1 MKANLQRGSKKGK
14 IVTSVVLGIMIGA
27 GFVHAA
33 EDTRYTNPKADER
46 VNAVSNLAAP
56 VSEFTENH
64 DVIEAIRQS
73 KFTGFAAVRQ
83 VSVGGN
89 DALGNRWQ
97 TMIKVDATSARL
109 YGFQAQVGIYMSQG
123 TTAPDSTF
131 SDGDVQGSRAIR
143 MDGKGVSDAFNFSN
157 INFGY
162 YYDAGPLK
170 SELVL
175 GRMNMRSALVN
186 QSTDYGLGGMYKGNL
201 SGLDFSIAY
210 YDSWVTDN
218 IYKSLLTRNWEA
230 AQKQNVAQFGIG
242 NNLIRVSV
250 ANSGSFVKGLSF
262 EATYLKAVHLVDIGY
277 LDGRYKIGFMGDKAS
292 FDVYGQVGY
301 LYLNDGAQFQV
312 GGATG
317 NVVNANKELLSGPIA
332 NQTQS
337 VAWAKNAGLYNIQ
350 ANLNFDFLEKQN
362 AGGTLGFMGSFGEGY
377 GVSLANG
384 TFKTAGSYWQSY
396 TTYLEGTHFTG
407 AGSKKGSNIHV
418 AYAKFHYAPIKQVTF
433 GLDLAYIHGKT
444 NMPLLIKAQE
454 RRGISNDR
462 KTYRYSSIDTDN
474 AGLFEINPRVVFKYK
489 KGIAFTAEYSQ
500 ILGDMQMWRAYFEA
514 RFTL

>member
-1 MKANLQRGSKKGK
+1 MKGNLLKSNKKGK
-14 IVTSVVLGIMIGA
+14 IVTSVVLGVMIGA
-27 GFVHAA
+27 GFLHAA

-46 VNAVSNLAAP
+46 VNAESNLSAP
-56 VSEFTENH
+56 VREFTENH

-89 DALGNRWQ
+89 DAKGNAWQ
-97 TMIKVDATSARL
+97 TMIKLDATSARL

-123 TTAPDSTF
+123 TTAPDNST
-131 SDGDVQGSRAIR
+131 SDGSVQGSRAIR
-143 MDGKGVSDAFNFSN
+143 FNGGGVSDAFNFSN

-162 YYDAGPLK
+162 HLDAGPLK
-170 SELVL
+170 SEIVL

-186 QSTDYGLGGMYKGNL
+186 QSTDYGLGGMYKGDL
-201 SGLDFSIAY
+201 SGLQFSLAY

-218 IYKSLLTRNWEA
+218 IYKSLLTRNWDTA
-230 AQKQNVAQFGIG
+230 TKAGATQFGIG
-242 NNLIRVSV
+242 NNLIRVSI

-277 LDGRYKIGFMGDKAS
+277 LDARYKLGFMEDKAS
-292 FDVYGQVGY
+292 FDVYGQLGY

-317 NVVNANKELLSGPIA
+317 DAANANKELLSGPIA
-332 NQTQS
+332 GQAQS

-350 ANLNFDFLEKQN
+350 ANLNFNFLEKQS
-362 AGGTLGFMGSFGEGY
+362 AGGTIGFMGSFGQGY

-384 TFKTAGSYWQSY
+384 TFKTAGSLWQSY

-407 AGSKKGSNIHV
+407 AGSKKGTSINV
-418 AYAKFHYAPIKQVTF
+418 AYAKLHYAPIKPVTV
-433 GLDLAYIHGKT
+433 GLDLAYIKGKT
-444 NMPLLIKAQE
+444 NMPLLKKAQAN
-454 RRGISNDR
+454 RGISNDQ
-462 KTYRYSSIDTDN
+462 KTYRYSSIDTN
-474 AGLFEINPRVVFKYK
+474 NKGLFEITPRVVFKYK
-489 KGIAFTAEYSQ
+489 KGISFTAEYSQ